1 MWKFTE
7 IRRGENKVYYLTSIL
22 TSSDVHRLIGLSTIQ
37 HLTGLVVVSILRYE
51 LPRDSHTCPCLSSTY
66 KDRQRQTDI
75 WTHIQ
80 TDEQTNTDSQTY
92 RQSNRQTKIR
102 QTDKQTGKHKNRQS
116 QTVEMNKYTD
126 RQKGRHLRI
135 APLILNFPL
144 PRYSDQQL
152 Q

>member
-37 HLTGLVVVSILRYE
+37 HLTGLPVVSILRYE

-66 KDRQRQTDI
+66 KDRQRETDI

-80 TDEQTNTDSQTY
+80 TDEQTNTDRVRRTDSQIDKRKSDT
-92 RQSNRQTKIR
+92 N
-102 QTDKQTGKHKNRQS
+102 KQTNR
-116 QTVEMNKYTD
+116 
-126 RQKGRHLRI
+126 
-135 APLILNFPL
+135 
-144 PRYSDQQL
+144 
-152 Q
+152 